1 MNLKNYSFFAIFNT
15 FIGISF
21 ISFYLYLGVNFDTTI
36 ILAIISTDS
45 FKLLIFSKLIF
56 KKKLTIKILV
66 KFVSV
71 SLLLLLISETFRYL
85 FGSDLMLISFKFLI
99 IILLG
104 YLLHNRYVFK

>member
-56 KKKLTIKILV
+56 KENGQSAS
-66 KFVSV
+66 FVYLGNKWRIINTGG
-71 SLLLLLISETFRYL
+71 LLS
-85 FGSDLMLISFKFLI
+85 
-99 IILLG
+99 
-104 YLLHNRYVFK
+104 N